1 MRIMEKF
8 YGDAVIVTDREGKII
23 YSSLNNG
30 FRGNNYGSEPDHEIN
45 KSTLEL
51 YPCLDKE
58 NCTVLNCLQ
67 KGEVIYRERQPL
79 KDFRGRQVVIN
90 SLTIP
95 IIDNNEVVG
104 VIEVTQDLSK
114 INSALRQK
122 TFISL
127 GSKLYNR
134 EDMHVARYNF
144 SDIITA
150 NSHMLKNIEKA
161 KLIADNTS
169 PVLIYGETGTGKELF
184 VTSIHNYSYRRKEP
198 FIVQNCAALPETL
211 FESILFGTTK
221 GAYTGAIDKPGLFEL
236 ADKGTLFLDEI
247 HSMPNNLQSKLLRVL
262 QDGIIRRIG
271 DSKDRKVNVRIITAM
286 NIDPFKA
293 VDTGQLRE
301 DLFYRLNVVGIKLI
315 PLRERKEDIPLYIE
329 YFIDKYNMKFGKR
342 VSWVTD
348 EVEELFMN
356 YNWPGN
362 VREIQHAIES
372 SVSIV
377 DQEKIDMQ
385 HLPVYLVEKGRII
398 KEESKIS
405 EHTIECIPEKPR
417 PLRDTIENIEKNMI
431 TQTLERVHGNVS
443 KAADMLEITRQSLH
457 YKMDKYNIN
466 RFQYQRVNNLIK

>member
-1 MRIMEKF
+1 MKNTDIMEKF
-8 YGDAVIVTDREGKII
+8 YGDTIIITDREGKII

-30 FRGNNYGSEPDHEIN
+30 LHGDHHKFELDNRIN

-51 YPCLDKE
+51 YPCFDKE
-58 NCTVLNCLQ
+58 TCTVMNCLQ

-95 IIDNNEVVG
+95 IIGNDEVVG
-104 VIEVTQDLSK
+104 VIEITQDLSK
-114 INSALRQK
+114 LNSALSK
-122 TFISL
+122 KKIIGL
-127 GSKLYNR
+127 GSKLYDR
-134 EDMHVARYNF
+134 EDLLVARYNF
-144 SDIITA
+144 GDIITV
-150 NSHMLKNIEKA
+150 NSYMLKNIEKA
-161 KLIADNTS
+161 KIIADNAS
-169 PVLIYGETGTGKELF
+169 SVLIYGETGTGKELY

-211 FESILFGTTK
+211 FESILFGTSK

-247 HSMPNNLQSKLLRVL
+247 HSMSNNLQSKLLRVL
-262 QDGIIRRIG
+262 QDGIIRRLG
-271 DSKDRKVNVRIITAM
+271 DSQNRKVNVRIIAAM

-293 VDTGQLRE
+293 VETGQIRE
-301 DLFYRLNVVGIKLI
+301 DLFYRLNVVSIKLI
-315 PLRERKEDIPLYIE
+315 PLRERKEDIPLYVE
-329 YFIDKYNMKFGKR
+329 YFVDKYNMKFGKR
-342 VSWVTD
+342 VSGVTD
-348 EVEELFMN
+348 EVEELFMI

-377 DQEKIDMQ
+377 DQEKIDMH

-398 KEESKIS
+398 KEERKIN
-405 EHTIECIPEKPR
+405 ECTIECIQEKPR
-417 PLRDTIENIEKNMI
+417 PLKDTIENIEKSMI
-431 TQTLERVHGNVS
+431 IKTLERVHGNVS

-457 YKMDKYNIN
+457 YKLNKYNIN
-466 RFQYQRVNNLIK
+466 RFK